1 MNEIQQ
7 ERADKPN
14 FDNRAESSTEQ
25 LFCRLWRWAYRKSVW
40 FASLLI
46 VFFISLSSQTAQA
59 QEDAVQIQSRA
70 FAEESA
76 KLLGSGQQRAAII
89 EALKGLPEPFS
100 DNVIADYPEAWLAFY
115 RAATALIVVTP
126 YDGEMVAVANRDRTR
141 VVFKG
146 ILMGDEQQLASV
158 TPSVLW
164 DATHNQEIAVVV
176 DAVDTND
183 NSQMFAY
190 ALSTSPESTLFSVS
204 GAGSQEIAFFDIQ
217 DGADVGSLQ
226 IPPQPITAGVSP
238 IGISPDGTRFAV
250 TSANQILVWDLATF
264 GAPRTIIPKLPGS
277 QGYLVFAQ
285 AMWTSEGSFLVGYT
299 WYGGPNQGQ
308 FGIALVHEDGTT
320 QSLEGDGPRV
330 IWAASQ
336 SAPVFVELLVAEGEW
351 LVRDL
356 QFNILG
362 RIPGDVQPVSFARD
376 QTAIV
381 AIKAMGGMFGDA
393 DTFEPAAIYG
403 LDGTPL
409 DLRPED
415 YLGFSD
421 FVFNEAGQV
430 QTVIGPTEYS
440 ATHLAEAAPSA
451 ADLYARAMNSLTTEE
466 ASLLTAQ
473 RIGGSGVAADAGQ
486 VSILQSDQIAGEAE
500 VAMLNGKRQEAII
513 LALSAF
519 PPTPNHADFETFER
533 AHRALFRAYASR
545 PAHFER
551 PDDYLSTFLSR
562 TRYGPMGRTALYRQF
577 ELQDSARNSVLIRL
591 TMVDIESKHARE
603 IDLTE
608 IDKRGFTDLH
618 FSPDGLE
625 FAGVGRS
632 DGRVHVFDTSTGNVT
647 RVFDA
652 SGDATHTK
660 TVQVGFSPDGQ
671 YFASKVGHV
680 HDNKFA
686 IWDTETGGLV
696 YSGAPFNGFAT
707 PLGWSNEGS
716 LLAVEFVARSD
727 EASGPDS
734 LVVWS
739 LEGGTSTMPLIRED
753 GRPVDH
759 CQYSAIS
766 HALPYLACS
775 ADAETTILNFATGSI
790 VGTIRRAD
798 SVATFLR
805 DGAAIGWPSVSNPG
819 EIDVFAATG
828 EPLKPIMQDYV
839 PFGQLAFLGDQNL
852 TKVAT
857 DLSGYSARGM
867 PTGLELYEAAMAELS
882 DDERSQLLLARPGIE

>member
-7 ERADKPN
+7 ERVDKPS
-14 FDNRAESSTEQ
+14 FDNRAESSTER

-40 FASLLI
+40 FVSLLS
-46 VFFISLSSQTAQA
+46 VFFISLSSPTALA
-59 QEDAVQIQSRA
+59 QEDAVQFQSRA

-89 EALKGLPEPFS
+89 EALKGLPESFTDDVVS
-100 DNVIADYPEAWLAFY
+100 KYPEAWLAFY
-115 RAATALIVVTP
+115 RAATALTIVTP
-126 YDGEMVAVANRDRTR
+126 YDGEMMAVANRDRTR

-146 ILMGDEQQLASV
+146 ILMGDELQLASV

-164 DATHNQEIAVVV
+164 DATNNHEIAVVV
-176 DAVDTND
+176 DADETND
-183 NSQMFAY
+183 DSQMFAY
-190 ALSTSPESTLFSVS
+190 ALSTSPESSLFSVS
-204 GAGSQEIAFFDIQ
+204 GAGSQEITFFDIQ
-217 DGADVGSLQ
+217 DGTEVGSLQ
-226 IPPQPITAGVSP
+226 IPPQPIPVGVSP
-238 IGISPDGTRFAV
+238 IGISPDGTHFAV
-250 TSANQILVWDLATF
+250 ASANQILVWDLATF
-264 GAPRTIIPKLPGS
+264 GAPRTIIPQLTGS
-277 QGYLVFAQ
+277 QENLVFAQ
-285 AMWTSEGSFLVGYT
+285 AKWTSDGGFLVAYT

-330 IWAASQ
+330 IWAVSQ

-356 QFNILG
+356 QFNVLG

-451 ADLYARAMNSLTTEE
+451 ADLYARIMDSLTTEE
-466 ASLLTAQ
+466 AGLLIAQ
-473 RIGGSGVAADAGQ
+473 RIEGSGDAPDAGQ
-486 VSILQSDQIAGEAE
+486 VSILQSDRIAGEAE

-577 ELQDSARNSVLIRL
+577 ELEDSTRSSVLTRA
-591 TMVDIESKHARE
+591 TMIDLRSNHARE
-603 IDLTE
+603 IDLTK
-608 IDKRGFTDLH
+608 IDERGFTDLH

-632 DGRVHVFDTSTGNVT
+632 DGRVHVINASTGEVT

-660 TVQVGFSPDGQ
+660 TVQVGFSQDGQ
-671 YFASKVGHV
+671 YFATTVGHV
-680 HDNKFA
+680 HDSKFA
-686 IWDTETGGLV
+686 IWDTATGGLV
-696 YSGAPFNGFAT
+696 YSGAPFEGFAT

-716 LLAVEFVARSD
+716 LLVVESVARSG
-727 EASGPDS
+727 EAPDN

-739 LEGGTSTMPLIRED
+739 PEGGTSTLPLIRED
-753 GRPVDH
+753 GRPFDH

-798 SVATFLR
+798 SVARFLR

-819 EIDVFAATG
+819 EIDVFSATG

-857 DLSGYSARGM
+857 DLSGYSAQGM